1 MRTRRITR
9 ASRIVLL
16 LTGAWLGACTEPVS
30 RSETAAVAW
39 ISETAVPLASVT
51 PTDSRSDLAAFTTMV
66 GSARLIGL
74 GEATHGSR
82 EFFTMKDRLFR
93 HLVQDAG
100 VTAFAI
106 EATMP
111 EAFAIDTYV
120 RTGVGNPAVL
130 LSHLYF
136 WTWNTQE
143 VADLIAWLREW
154 NQQHPGKQVGFYGF
168 DMQYPGVAIDSV
180 TSYVA
185 RVRPSLSDA
194 FAGDYSCIAAYRN
207 DTRGVF
213 AQKYVPSSPDCG
225 SGADAAYNRLI
236 EHQSELT
243 AASSDRAFQLALRM
257 ARVVVQW
264 ETLSRSTSA
273 GAVRDEAMAENV
285 GWLLDREGPGG
296 RLVLWAHDYHISRNI
311 RTMGADLDEKYGSDY
326 LPIGFAFG
334 SGGLNAVEGLGA
346 GAFGSLRSFNAPAPV
361 TDSYE
366 AVFDRMDA
374 PDFYLDLR
382 HAPPDPH
389 LWLQGPHQFR
399 AIGSVYFPQTPNVH
413 FSMTALTAQYD
424 VLLFIR
430 TTTPSTLL
438 KFQY

>member
-1 MRTRRITR
+1 MRMRRTTP
-9 ASRIVLL
+9 ASAVALFAA
-16 LTGAWLGACTEPVS
+16 AWLGACTEP
-30 RSETAAVAW
+30 TTPGAAAA
-39 ISETAVPLASVT
+39 ISWMNEAGVPLASVT
-51 PTDSRSDLAAFTTMV
+51 PTESRADLAAFTTIT
-66 GSARLIGL
+66 GTARIIGL
-74 GEATHGSR
+74 GEATHGSH

-143 VADLIAWLREW
+143 VADLIAWLRQW
-154 NQQHPGKQVGFYGF
+154 NQQHPDKQVGFYGF

-185 RVRPSLSDA
+185 RAMPSLSDA
-194 FAGDYSCIAAYRN
+194 INADYACIASYRN
-207 DTRGVF
+207 DTRGIF
-213 AQKYVPSSPDCG
+213 AKKYGPSSPDCG
-225 SGADAAYNRLI
+225 ADTDAAYRRLT
-236 EHQSELT
+236 EHRSELT
-243 AASSDRAFQLALRM
+243 AGSSDRDFELALRM

-285 GWLLDREGPGG
+285 EWLLDREGPGG

-311 RTMGADLDEKYGSDY
+311 RTMGAELDHRYGSDY
-326 LPIGFAFG
+326 LPVGFAFG

-346 GAFGSLRSFNAPAPV
+346 GAFGFLKPFNAPAPV

-366 AVFDRMDA
+366 AVFDRVDA

-382 HAPPDPH
+382 HAPAEPH
-389 LWLQGPHQFR
+389 AWLQGPHQFR
-399 AIGSVYFPQTPNVH
+399 AIGSVYFPQTPDVH
-413 FSMTALTAQYD
+413 FSITSLTAQYD
-424 VLLFIR
+424 VLIFIR
-430 TTTPSTLL
+430 ETTPSTLL